1 MKYRT
6 SNNSLTNIKDNSC
19 SVKRINNLS
28 NRIRNLENDI
38 EKIKNSKKK
47 NTYSNHNIE
56 LEKNY
61 SMIVNDSSIKK
72 NLKDAFKINK
82 AIVKNPYFFRVNK
95 KHIKYRTQNNSLKK
109 NKSSKDR
116 INIYKRI
123 QSKNYT
129 QIIHDKKN
137 KLISA
142 GSNMNKNEKDIRQ
155 RLIQDSNYNNDIKY
169 FHKNSY
175 LTKGN
180 SSDNTSNNNIN
191 EIQFHI
197 KKNNRLQHYLSADK
211 ISTNSNLN
219 IKNKKEE
226 KNTDENYD
234 ILDLEFEIRNLK
246 KRKKFLMKLRNETEE
261 KLLFIKDKNMKLK
274 ESIIKQENYKENII
288 NKLMILNKEYLSY
301 KNQTES
307 DEVEDDSDYSN
318 KNIIKKDIIFNIM
331 DMKIEYEK
339 NILLDEFIEGL
350 NQLLGNISL
359 LNNFNNSDN
368 NIANK
373 INRLL
378 HLKNKLEYFEEKY
391 TTNKLD
397 NDKYYIYLSSLLNK
411 LNLNSFDELKEYI
424 INIFIKNIKENKR
437 MKEITS
443 ALINE
448 NILPE
453 KNEKHKPKIKYNNK
467 NTLNRNEKKGN
478 YDYNNYKYKTS
489 NKNNNN
495 LFRNKRN
502 NSSHFHGMCY
512 NSFLEP
518 NNKRNIFNN
527 KINKKN
533 TEYGIFINNNEFNN
547 KYQRYYNENDIYFL
561 RGEEEK
567 N

>member
-6 SNNSLTNIKDNSC
+6 SNNSLTNIKDSSC

-261 KLLFIKDKNMKLK
+261 KLL
-274 ESIIKQENYKENII
+274 Y
-288 NKLMILNKEYLSY
+288 
-301 KNQTES
+301 
-307 DEVEDDSDYSN
+307 
-318 KNIIKKDIIFNIM
+318 
-331 DMKIEYEK
+331 
-339 NILLDEFIEGL
+339 
-350 NQLLGNISL
+350 
-359 LNNFNNSDN
+359 
-368 NIANK
+368 
-373 INRLL
+373 
-378 HLKNKLEYFEEKY
+378 
-391 TTNKLD
+391 
-397 NDKYYIYLSSLLNK
+397 
-411 LNLNSFDELKEYI
+411 
-424 INIFIKNIKENKR
+424 
-437 MKEITS
+437 
-443 ALINE
+443 
-448 NILPE
+448 
-453 KNEKHKPKIKYNNK
+453 
-467 NTLNRNEKKGN
+467 
-478 YDYNNYKYKTS
+478 
-489 NKNNNN
+489 
-495 LFRNKRN
+495 
-502 NSSHFHGMCY
+502 
-512 NSFLEP
+512 
-518 NNKRNIFNN
+518 
-527 KINKKN
+527 
-533 TEYGIFINNNEFNN
+533 
-547 KYQRYYNENDIYFL
+547 
-561 RGEEEK
+561 
-567 N
+567 

>member
-6 SNNSLTNIKDNSC
+6 SNNSLTNIKDSSC

-219 IKNKKEE
+219 MKNKKEE

-359 LNNFNNSDN
+359 LNNFNDSDN

-397 NDKYYIYLSSLLNK
+397 NDKYYIYLSSLLNQ

-424 INIFIKNIKENKR
+424 INY
-437 MKEITS
+437 
-443 ALINE
+443 L
-448 NILPE
+448 
-453 KNEKHKPKIKYNNK
+453 
-467 NTLNRNEKKGN
+467 
-478 YDYNNYKYKTS
+478 
-489 NKNNNN
+489 
-495 LFRNKRN
+495 
-502 NSSHFHGMCY
+502 
-512 NSFLEP
+512 
-518 NNKRNIFNN
+518 
-527 KINKKN
+527 
-533 TEYGIFINNNEFNN
+533 
-547 KYQRYYNENDIYFL
+547 
-561 RGEEEK
+561 
-567 N
+567 